1 MKIRNLNKQLTWIAF
16 KTHKIFLHG
25 QFFFTCLL
33 FLFAVNLSVGQVII
47 DSCFMSPSPGT
58 SFSSTTNLTGNNSD
72 LLSWTGS
79 SWTGGWPAAN
89 LTIPPPNNGVGCRAI
104 FIGNGQTWTT
114 GGEGFGLRFTPA
126 LVSGQTYTFNIT
138 YVSHGTGSTGSFSPF
153 FYTNSNGSL
162 SGAVLVGN
170 LTPVGYSWTTN
181 PITFTATAAQ
191 AGHTWIYIFS
201 GSSGSSGLI
210 NNFCPSCN
218 TTCNPTFN
226 PVGPY
231 CAGASIPA
239 LPTTSTNG
247 IPGTWSP
254 AINNTTT
261 TNYTF
266 TPSNGCAT
274 TTSLTITINPNVT
287 PTFTP
292 LGPYCAGA
300 TPAILPGT
308 STNSIS
314 GTWNPA
320 TISTATAGTSTYTF
334 TPTAGQCAATTT
346 MNVTVNAATTP
357 SFTALGPYCVGAT
370 PGTLPGTSTNGI
382 TGTWSPAAINTT
394 TAGTSTYTF
403 TPAAGQ
409 CATTTTMIVTVSSG
423 ITPTFTTL
431 GPYCAGAAPGT
442 LPGTSTNGITGTWS
456 PASINTAT
464 AGTNTYT
471 FTPTA
476 GQCAISTTMNVTV
489 NANTTPDFT
498 ALGPYCVGATPGTL
512 PGTSTNGITGTWSP
526 ATINTAT
533 AGTSTYTFTPTSG
546 QCATTTTMSVTVST
560 GITPAFTALGPYCVG
575 ATPETLPNTSTNGIS
590 GTWTPASISTA
601 TAGTS
606 TYTFTPTSG
615 QCATTTT
622 MDVTVNP
629 NITPS
634 FTALGPYCV
643 GATPGTLPGTSNN
656 GITGTWS
663 PATIN
668 TAAAGT
674 GTYTFTPEP
683 TGQCTLPV
691 TMNIVISVAAD
702 IHASTT
708 QANICF
714 GSSTQIYAGGATN
727 FVWQPGNISGSYI
740 SVSPSN
746 TTTYTVT
753 GQLNGCTGSDTITVH
768 VFPYPVIT
776 FDADRKE
783 GCEDLLVQFT
793 DQSNFDDASWYWEF
807 GDYTFSYE
815 HNPLHYFYDPGVFD
829 VSLTMTTIYG
839 CSSTFLWS
847 DMITVYKSPEAEF
860 VSVPEFPSELSPTV
874 WFYDRSFAASA
885 WEWDFGDYNALI
897 NNSNEQNPIHQY
909 SDTGY
914 FDVMLIALTP
924 MGCADTTRHTVY
936 IAPEMAFFIPN
947 AFTPNE
953 DDKNSSFICKGN
965 GIRWETFEMRIYD
978 RWGKQL
984 LYTQDALA
992 GWNGKY
998 KGAVMPQDVYVWL
1011 ISFVDVCL
1019 QKHDLKGTVTL
1030 IK

>member
-1 MKIRNLNKQLTWIAF
+1 MNNSKCTSKRSFVAENTFVVSKQKQIL
-16 KTHKIFLHG
+16 
-25 QFFFTCLL
+25 FTL
-33 FLFAVNLSVGQVII
+33 FLWLIYANISVGQVII
-47 DSCFMSPSPGT
+47 DSCFMSPAVGT
-58 SFSSTTNLTGNNSD
+58 SFSSTTNMTGNNSD

-79 SWTGGWPAAN
+79 TWTGGWPAAN

-104 FIGNGQTWTT
+104 FIGNGQSWTT

-138 YVSHGTGSTGSFSPF
+138 YVSHGTGSDGNFSPL

-162 SGAVLVGN
+162 SGAFLVGN
-170 LTPVGYSWTTN
+170 LTPVGYSWTSN
-181 PITFTATAAQ
+181 PITFTANAAQ
-191 AGHTWIYIFS
+191 AGHTWIYISS
-201 GSSGSSGLI
+201 GSNGSSGLI

-218 TTCNPTFN
+218 TTCNPTFT

-231 CAGASIPA
+231 CAGASIPP
-239 LPTTSTNG
+239 LPTTSANG
-247 IPGTWSP
+247 VPGTWSP

-261 TNYTF
+261 TTYTF

-274 TTSLTITINPNVT
+274 TASLTITINPYVT
-287 PTFTP
+287 PSFTA
-292 LGPYCAGA
+292 LGPYCAGV
-300 TPAILPGT
+300 TPAALPAT
-308 STNSIS
+308 STNGIS
-314 GTWNPA
+314 GIWSPA
-320 TISTATAGTSTYTF
+320 TITTNTAGTNTYTF
-334 TPTAGQCAATTT
+334 TPAAGQCAATTT
-346 MNVTVNAATTP
+346 MNVTVNANTTP
-357 SFTALGPYCVGAT
+357 AFAALGPYCVGVT

-382 TGTWSPAAINTT
+382 SGTWSPATINTV

-403 TPAAGQ
+403 TPAPGQ
-409 CATTTTMIVTVSSG
+409 CATTKTMNVTVSSG

-431 GPYCAGAAPGT
+431 GPYCVGAMPGA
-442 LPGTSTNGITGTWS
+442 LPGTSINGISGTWS
-456 PASINTAT
+456 PATINTAT

-476 GQCAISTTMNVTV
+476 GQCATPTTINVTV
-489 NANTTPDFT
+489 SAGITPDFT
-498 ALGPYCVGATPGTL
+498 ALGPYCE
-512 PGTSTNGITGTWSP
+512 
-526 ATINTAT
+526 
-533 AGTSTYTFTPTSG
+533 
-546 QCATTTTMSVTVST
+546 
-560 GITPAFTALGPYCVG
+560 G

-590 GTWTPASISTA
+590 GTWSPATINTA
-601 TAGTS
+601 TAGTN
-606 TYTFTPTSG
+606 TYTFTPTAG

-622 MDVTVNP
+622 MSVTVSAG
-629 NITPS
+629 ITPD

-643 GATPGTLPGTSNN
+643 GATPGILPGTSTN
-656 GITGTWS
+656 GISGTWS

-668 TAAAGT
+668 TNTAGT
-674 GTYTFTPEP
+674 STYTFTPEP
-683 TGQCTLPV
+683 TGQCTLPA
-691 TMNIVISVAAD
+691 TMNVVITAAVD
-702 IHASTT
+702 IYASSA
-708 QANICF
+708 QGNICF
-714 GSSTQIYAGGATN
+714 GNSTQIFAGGATN
-727 FVWQPGNISGSYI
+727 YVWQPGNLTGSYI

-753 GQLNGCTGSDTITVH
+753 GELNGCTATDTITVH

-776 FDADRKE
+776 FGADRKE
-783 GCEDLLVQFT
+783 GCEDMLVQFT
-793 DQSNFDDASWYWEF
+793 DLSNFDDASWYWEF

-815 HNPLHYFYDPGVFD
+815 QNPLHYFYDPGSFD
-829 VSLTMTTIYG
+829 VSLTLTTIYG
-839 CSSTFLWS
+839 CTSTFLWP
-847 DMITVYKSPEAEF
+847 DMITVFKSPEAEF
-860 VSVPEFPSELSPTV
+860 VSVPEFPTELSPTV

-914 FDVMLIALTP
+914 FEVMLIALTP
-924 MGCADTTRHTVY
+924 MGCADTTIHTIY
-936 IAPEMAFFIPN
+936 IAPEAAFFVPN

-953 DDKNSSFICKGN
+953 DEKNSSFICKGN

-998 KGAVMPQDVYVWL
+998 KGSEMPQDVYVWL
-1011 ISFVDVCL
+1011 ISFMDVCL